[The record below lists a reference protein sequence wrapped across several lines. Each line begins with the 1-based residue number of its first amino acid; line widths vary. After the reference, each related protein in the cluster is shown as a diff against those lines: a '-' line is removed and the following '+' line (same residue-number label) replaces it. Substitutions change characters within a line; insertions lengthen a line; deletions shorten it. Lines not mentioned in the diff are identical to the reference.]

1 MPTDLEI
8 ANAATLEPIEAIAW
22 KLGISSTEITP
33 MGKSV
38 AKITWE
44 ALKSRFNKPQGS
56 LVLVTSVNPT
66 PFGEGKTVTTIG
78 LTQALCQI
86 GQSATCVIREPSMGP
101 VFGIKGGAAGGGYS
115 QVLPMEDINLHF
127 TGDLH
132 AVTSAHNLLSA
143 LIDNHIKQGNECRI
157 DPTRVSWPRV
167 VDMNDRAL
175 RDVVIGM
182 GGPVNGQLRQDRFD
196 ITAASEVMA
205 ILVLA
210 SDYANLKKRLGDIV
224 IGQSVDGNPV
234 KVTDLEAQGSMAL
247 LLRNAFLP
255 NLVQTL
261 EGNPAFIHGGP
272 FANIAHGNSS
282 IIADKVALGAAD
294 IVVTEAGFGSDMGA
308 EKFMHIKAATS
319 GKAPD
324 CVVMNVTIRSM
335 KLHGGAF
342 GSRGGYRPTK
352 DELETE
358 NVEAV
363 NIGAATN
370 LDRHIRN
377 MAGFGVPVIVSINRF
392 TSDTDAEIAALTD
405 AAHASGA
412 REVTVTEVHSKGGA
426 GGKDLANA
434 VVKAVQDHVAAGR
447 PFTPLFLD
455 DAPIIDKMEAIATRM
470 YKAKDVIIEPK
481 AKKQLDKIISW
492 GYGNLPVCMAKTQ
505 YSFSHD
511 AGKLGAPS
519 GFTLPVREFRLNAGA
534 GFVVAILGN
543 MMTMPGLPKRP
554 AALNMDMDDDG
565 NQVGIFG

>member
-1 MPTDLEI
+1 MPSDLEI

-22 KLGISSTEITP
+22 KLGISSTELMP
-33 MGKSV
+33 MGNNV
-38 AKITWE
+38 AKITWN

-78 LTQALCQI
+78 LTQALCRI

-101 VFGIKGGAAGGGYS
+101 VFGIKGGAAGGGHS

-143 LIDNHIKQGNECRI
+143 LIDNHIKHGNLCQL
-157 DPTRVSWPRV
+157 DPTRISWPRV
-167 VDMNDRAL
+167 IDMNDRAL

-182 GGPVNGQLRQDRFD
+182 GGPANGHLRQERFD

-210 SDYANLKKRLGDIV
+210 SDYADLKKRLGEIV
-224 IGQSVDGNPV
+224 IGHSFEGNPV
-234 KVTDLEAQGSMAL
+234 KVKELDAQGSMAL

-261 EGNPAFIHGGP
+261 EGDPAFIHGGP

-282 IIADKVALGAAD
+282 IIADKLALGAAD

-342 GSRGGYRPTK
+342 GSRGGYRPSK
-352 DELETE
+352 EELEAE
-358 NVEAV
+358 NVDAV
-363 NIGAATN
+363 IAGAATN

-377 MAGFGVPVIVSINRF
+377 MAGFGMPVIVSINRF
-392 TSDTDAEIAALTD
+392 SSDTDAEINALAD
-405 AAHASGA
+405 AARSSGA
-412 REVTVTEVHSKGGA
+412 RDVTITEVHAKGGE
-426 GGKDLANA
+426 GGKDLAEA

-447 PFTPLFLD
+447 PFTPLFLN
-455 DAPIIDKMEAIATRM
+455 DADIMDKVNAIATRM
-470 YKAKDVIIEPK
+470 YKAKDVYIEAS
-481 AKKQLDKIISW
+481 AKKQLEKIISW
-492 GYGNLPVCMAKTQ
+492 GYGKLPVCMAKTQ

-511 AGKLGAPS
+511 ANKLGAPS
-519 GFTLPVREFRLNAGA
+519 DFTLPIREFRLNAGA
-534 GFVVAILGN
+534 GFVVAVLGN

-554 AALNMDMDDDG
+554 AAIDMDMDDDG
-565 NQVGIFG
+565 RQTGVFG

>member
-1 MPTDLEI
+1 MPSDLEI

-22 KLGISSTEITP
+22 KLGISSTEIMP
-33 MGKSV
+33 MGRSV
-38 AKITWE
+38 AKVTWD
-44 ALKSRFNKPQGS
+44 ACKNRMNKPQGS

-78 LTQALCQI
+78 LTQALCRI

-143 LIDNHIKQGNECRI
+143 LIDNHIKHGNECDLDSTKI
-157 DPTRVSWPRV
+157 SWPRV
-167 VDMNDRAL
+167 LDMNDRAL

-182 GGPVNGQLRQDRFD
+182 GGTANGHLRQDRFD

-210 SDYANLKKRLGDIV
+210 SDYADLKKRLGNIV
-224 IGQSVDGNPV
+224 IGESKSGNPV
-234 KVTDLEAQGSMAL
+234 KAAEIEAEGAMAL
-247 LLRNAFLP
+247 LLRDAFLP

-282 IIADKVALGAAD
+282 IIADKLALSAAD

-319 GKAPD
+319 GKGPD

-342 GSRGGYRPTK
+342 GSRGGYRPSK
-352 DELETE
+352 AELEAE

-363 NIGAATN
+363 AIGAATN

-377 MAGFGVPVIVSINRF
+377 MAGFGVPVIVSINKF
-392 TSDTDAEIAALTD
+392 TSDTDAEIKALSD

-412 REVTVTEVHSKGGA
+412 RSVTITEVHSKGGE
-426 GGKDLANA
+426 GGEDLANA
-434 VVKAVQDHVAAGR
+434 VVKAIQDHVAAGR
-447 PFTPLFLD
+447 PFTPLFLP
-455 DAPIIDKMEAIATRM
+455 DAPVMEKIEAIATRM
-470 YKAKDVIIEPK
+470 YKASEVIVEAN

-492 GYGNLPVCMAKTQ
+492 GFGNLPVCMAKTQ

-511 AGKLGAPS
+511 ASKLGAPS
-519 GFTLPVREFRLNAGA
+519 DFTLPIGEFRLNSGA
-534 GFVVAILGN
+534 GFIVAILGN

-554 AALNMDMDDDG
+554 AAIDMDMDDDG
-565 NQVGIFG
+565 HQTGVFG